1 MDKDV
6 QSASRRDF
14 LKVSTAAFI
23 ATAGWISPRAA
34 KGASGAPVIIG
45 HQCDLTGGI
54 SSWGY
59 WHDKAAKAAVAEIN
73 KAGGI
78 AGREVTLVTEDDET
92 NPTVGARK
100 FRRLIQYHNAD
111 FVIGSV
117 HSGVNIASTPVAK
130 ELQTVYIPQG
140 MAAEMTED
148 KGNRYVFRVGS
159 DTYSQA
165 AAGAPWVSSNLGKTW
180 SFIFA
185 DYAWGWSH
193 FNEHKKVI
201 EGVGGKVLAEIPV
214 PQGNKDFIPYLA
226 KVPAGTDELYSI
238 FFGADSVAYFTQ
250 SKELGLDKRMARYT
264 VLCTHES
271 ISPKDIQGA
280 SEGIYLLEYLPRQLK
295 FKDTAYNRKLR
306 ELVQIDPVDGREA
319 GGNRVVASSH
329 YWAVWESVWLIKE
342 GIEKSGWKTKK
353 DTPEWIKAVE
363 GMQLKESFS
372 HPQGDKFIRAQDH
385 KAVIDFWMSR
395 VENGEINVK
404 FKIAKEEVSKKF
416 PPRVDL
422 TKETF

>member
-1 MDKDV
+1 MRT
-6 QSASRRDF
+6 SGTSRRGF
-14 LKVSTAAFI
+14 LAGSAAFI
-23 ATAGWISPRAA
+23 AAAGWIVPRGAR
-34 KGASGAPVIIG
+34 GASGQPIVIG

-59 WHDKAAKAAVAEIN
+59 WHDKAAEAAVAEIN
-73 KAGGI
+73 KAGGV
-78 AGREVTLVTEDDET
+78 AGREVKLVTEDTET

-100 FRRLIQYHNAD
+100 FRRLIQLHNAD

-117 HSGVNIASTPVAK
+117 HSGVNIASTPVAR
-130 ELQTVYIPQG
+130 ELRTVYIPQG

-148 KGNRYVFRVGS
+148 KGSRYIFRIGS

-165 AAGAPWVSSNLGKTW
+165 ASGAPWVSANLGKKWTL
-180 SFIFA
+180 IFA

-193 FNEHKKVI
+193 FKEHSAVI
-201 EGVGGKVLAEIPV
+201 DGAGGKVLAHIPV
-214 PQGNKDFIPYLA
+214 PQGTKDFIPYLA
-226 KVPAGTDELYSI
+226 KVPAETEELYSI

-250 SKELGLDKRMARYT
+250 SKQLRLDKKMHRYT
-264 VLCTHES
+264 VICTHEAF
-271 ISPKDIQGA
+271 SPKDIQGA

-295 FKDTAYNRKLR
+295 FKDTVHNRRLR
-306 ELVQIDPVDGREA
+306 ELVGVDPVDGREKS
-319 GGNRVVASSH
+319 GNRVLASAH

-353 DTPEWIKAVE
+353 DTPEWVKAVE
-363 GMQLKESFS
+363 GMALKESFA
-372 HPQGDKFIRAQDH
+372 HPQGDKLIRAEDH

-404 FKIAKEEVSKKF
+404 FKIPKEEVAKKF
-416 PPRVDL
+416 PPRVDH
-422 TKETF
+422 TKEAFS

>member
-1 MDKDV
+1 MGRQDE
-6 QSASRRDF
+6 SRREF
-14 LKVSTAAFI
+14 LKGSAVALI
-23 ATAGWISPRAA
+23 ATAGWLVPRGARGAA
-34 KGASGAPVIIG
+34 GDPIIIG

-59 WHDKAAKAAVAEIN
+59 WHDLAAKAAVAEIN
-73 KAGGI
+73 KAGGV
-78 AGREVTLVTEDDET
+78 AGREVRLVTEDTET
-92 NPTVGARK
+92 NPTVGSRK
-100 FRRLIQYHNAD
+100 FRRLVQLHKAD

-130 ELQTVYIPQG
+130 ELRTVYIPQG

-148 KGNRYVFRVGS
+148 KGSRYVFRVNS

-165 AAGAPWVSSNLGKTW
+165 ASGAPWISANIGKKW

-193 FNEHKKVI
+193 FKEHSKVL
-201 EGVGGKVLAEIPV
+201 ENVGGTVQTHIPV
-214 PQGNKDFIPYLA
+214 PQGTKDFIPYLA
-226 KVPAGTDELYSI
+226 KIPMDTDELYSI

-250 SKELGLDKRMARYT
+250 SKQLGLDKRMARYT
-264 VLCTHES
+264 VICTHEAF
-271 ISPKDIQGA
+271 SPKDIQGA
-280 SEGIYLLEYLPRQLK
+280 SEGIYLLEYLPRQLR
-295 FKDTAYNRKLR
+295 FKDTPHNKKLR
-306 ELVQIDPVDGREA
+306 ELVEIDPVDGRER

-342 GIEKSGWKTKK
+342 GIEKSGWKSKT
-353 DTPEWIKAVE
+353 DTPDWIKAVE
-363 GMQLKESFS
+363 GMELKEGLA
-372 HPQGDKFIRAQDH
+372 HPQGDKLMRAEDH

-404 FKIAKEEVSKKF
+404 FKIPKEEVAKKF
-416 PPRVDL
+416 PPRIDH
-422 TKETF
+422 TKEAF